1 MPALTISRLA
11 REAGVGVETIR
22 YYQRVGLL
30 KEPAK
35 PAQGYRVYSADALNR
50 LHFIARAKE
59 LGFTLNEIK
68 ELLLLDNADCQ
79 QTQVIASQKLQ
90 SIQARIDDLSMMAE
104 TLQQLLQ
111 TCQGHVTKAACPIID
126 SLSKPKQA

>member
-30 KEPAK
+30 DEPPK
-35 PAQGYRVYSADALNR
+35 PAQGYRVYPQQALGR
-50 LHFIARAKE
+50 LHFIARAKQ

-68 ELLLLDNADCQ
+68 DLLLLDNADCR
-79 QTQVIASQKLQ
+79 QTQDIASQKLE
-90 SIQARIDDLSMMAE
+90 SIRARISDLSAMAE
-104 TLQQLLQ
+104 SLQQLIQ
-111 TCQGHVTKAACPIID
+111 TCQGAETAEACPIID
-126 SLSKPKQA
+126 SLSKSK

>member
-1 MPALTISRLA
+1 MSALTISRLA
-11 REAGVGVETIR
+11 REAGVGVETVR

-30 KEPAK
+30 KEPVK

-79 QTQVIASQKLQ
+79 QTQEIASQKLQ
-90 SIQARIDDLSMMAE
+90 SIQTRIHDLSMMAA

-111 TCQGHVTKAACPIID
+111 TCQGHASTAACPIID